1 MAGYRLRKGFGYRA
15 AVVYLV
21 LLALGGAG
29 CRRVPTAAR
38 VTPVRPPAPDT
49 RPVVCIDPGHPTEN
63 NSGRTVQNGTTEL
76 AVNWEVAGALQ
87 SLLAEDGRIRV
98 VKTRARRDQFMRT
111 RERARVANACRADL
125 ALHLHCDTGAGSGYT
140 VYYPDR
146 RGRAEGRTGPSPA
159 VIRASRQA
167 ALAVHKGMARVLRG
181 ALPDQGIRGE
191 SRTHLGRRIGVLP
204 SSVFSE
210 VPTVTVEMVFLSN
223 PRDARFIRSAAGRRK
238 MAEALAAGVREALGR
253 K

>member
-146 RGRAEGRTGPSPA
+146 RGAPRGEPAPPRRSSAPAGRQRWRYTKA
-159 VIRASRQA
+159 WRASCVAHFRTRA
-167 ALAVHKGMARVLRG
+167 SGANRARTWGGGSACCPPRCS
-181 ALPDQGIRGE
+181 ARC
-191 SRTHLGRRIGVLP
+191 RRSP
-204 SSVFSE
+204 WRWSF
-210 VPTVTVEMVFLSN
+210 
-223 PRDARFIRSAAGRRK
+223 
-238 MAEALAAGVREALGR
+238 
-253 K
+253 